1 MRFLGLSVTWKSGL
15 VLPYPLARPFTPQY
29 TLDSSSRDRA
39 GLPLVSSAAGCG
51 CCSTG
56 ASSAPA
62 VVSSGS
68 TVEFAVEGLTCGH
81 CVQTVKKAVAA
92 VDGVESAFVDLVSGG
107 SFPGD
112 CLRYGRELCCV

>member
-15 VLPYPLARPFTPQY
+15 VWPYPLARPFTPSTPSILPQK
-29 TLDSSSRDRA
+29 DRA
-39 GLPLVSSAAGCG
+39 GLPLVSSAAGCS
-51 CCSTG
+51 CCSNG

-81 CVQTVKKAVAA
+81 CVQTVKRAVSA
-92 VDGVESAFVDLVSGG
+92 VEGVESAFVDLVSGG
-107 SFPGD
+107 RSRVLARPG
-112 CLRYGRELCCV
+112 R